1 MFEIQRRAAKSGARL
16 ATFGR
21 LHYVRSRVLVR
32 LLCLLILGQ
41 LSLSVA
47 IAQKAVRSPSDTIRQ
62 FYKAMHEKRFK
73 EAFAMS
79 VYKNAVE
86 GLTPQQFEDLKPDFD
101 NMAAAIPE
109 KVEISG
115 EQISGD
121 VATVF
126 VKDPSS
132 DDPAAAPQ
140 PAPLIRVN
148 GEWIIGNEESQALVN
163 KAGKDFFFNL
173 RITTHQNDVTD
184 MLQKISVAELVY
196 AQQHNGLYGDLA
208 ALIGAGLIPKDIEG
222 TETTGYHFKV
232 NLGKDAKT
240 FTANAEPAQYGRTG
254 KLSFFLDHEG
264 IRSADN
270 AGKPIKGH

>member
-1 MFEIQRRAAKSGARL
+1 MS
-16 ATFGR
+16 
-21 LHYVRSRVLVR
+21 
-32 LLCLLILGQ
+32 
-41 LSLSVA
+41 
-47 IAQKAVRSPSDTIRQ
+47 QKTARSPSDTIRQ

-73 EAFAMS
+73 EAFAIS
-79 VYKNAVE
+79 IYRNAVE
-86 GLTPQQFEDLKPDFD
+86 GLTPQQFDDLRPDFD

-121 VATVF
+121 LATVF
-126 VKDPSS
+126 IKDPSS
-132 DDPAAAPQ
+132 DDPSAAPQ

-148 GEWIIGNEESQALVN
+148 GEWIVGDEQSQAVVN

-173 RITTHQNDVTD
+173 RMTTHQNDVTD
-184 MLQKISVAELVY
+184 MLQKISVAELIY

-208 ALIGAGLIPKDIEG
+208 ALIGAGLVPKDIEG
-222 TETTGYHFKV
+222 TETTGYHFNV

-254 KLSFFLDHEG
+254 KLSFFLDNDG

-270 AGKPIKGH
+270 AGKPIKAH

>member
-1 MFEIQRRAAKSGARL
+1 
-16 ATFGR
+16 
-21 LHYVRSRVLVR
+21 
-32 LLCLLILGQ
+32 LGQ
-41 LSLSVA
+41 LSLSLA
-47 IAQKAVRSPSDTIRQ
+47 MSQKTARSPSDTIRQ

-73 EAFAMS
+73 EAFAIS
-79 VYKNAVE
+79 IYRNAVE
-86 GLTPQQFEDLKPDFD
+86 GLTPQQFDDLRPDFD
-101 NMAAAIPE
+101 NMAAVIPE

-126 VKDPSS
+126 VIDPSS
-132 DDPAAAPQ
+132 DDPSAAPR

-173 RITTHQNDVTD
+173 RMTTHQNDVTD
-184 MLQKISVAELVY
+184 MLQKISVAELIY

-222 TETTGYHFKV
+222 TETTGYHFTV

-254 KLSFFLDHEG
+254 KLSFFLDHDG
-264 IRSADN
+264 IRSLDN
-270 AGKPIKGH
+270 AGKPIKSH